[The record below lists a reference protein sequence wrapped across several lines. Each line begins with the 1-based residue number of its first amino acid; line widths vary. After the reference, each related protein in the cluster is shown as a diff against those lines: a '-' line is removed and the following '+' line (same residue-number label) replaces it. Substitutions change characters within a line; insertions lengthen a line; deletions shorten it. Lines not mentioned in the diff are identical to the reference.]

1 MPKKILLVDD
11 DPTLVEGLSY
21 SLKREGY
28 EVAVA
33 ADGLRALECVRE
45 EQPDLVILD
54 IMLPQLDGF
63 EVCRILRAAGAK
75 VPILMLT
82 AKTEE
87 VDKVVG
93 LELGADD
100 YLTKPFSLREL
111 VARIRALLR
120 RAQRLKEAAQEEVFH
135 YGDLGINV
143 SSRTVRRG
151 NSLLELSPKE
161 FDLLVFLIKNRG
173 QVFSRDALLERVW
186 GHDWV
191 GDPRTVDVHI
201 RWLREKIE
209 SDPANPRRILTVR
222 GVGYKF
228 EG

>member
-1 MPKKILLVDD
+1 LPKKILLVDD

-100 YLTKPFSLREL
+100 YLTKPFGLREL

-120 RAQRLKEAAQEEVFH
+120 RAQMLKEAAQEEVFH
-135 YGDLGINV
+135 YGDLEINV

-151 NSLLELSPKE
+151 DSLLELSPKE

-209 SDPANPRRILTVR
+209 LDPANPRRILTVR

>member
-100 YLTKPFSLREL
+100 YLTKPFGLREL

-120 RAQRLKEAAQEEVFH
+120 RAQMLKEAAQDEVLH
-135 YGDLGINV
+135 YGDLEINV

-151 NSLLELSPKE
+151 DSLLELSPKE
-161 FDLLVFLIKNRG
+161 FDLLAFLAKNRG

-186 GHDWV
+186 GHDWI

-209 SDPANPRRILTVR
+209 SDPANPQRILTVR

>member
-11 DPTLVEGLSY
+11 DPALVEGLSY

-82 AKTEE
+82 AKAEE

-120 RAQRLKEAAQEEVFH
+120 RAQMLKEAAQEEVFH
-135 YGDLGINV
+135 YGDLEINV

-151 NSLLELSPKE
+151 DSLLELSPKE
-161 FDLLVFLIKNRG
+161 FDLLVFLAKNQG

-209 SDPANPRRILTVR
+209 LDPANPRRILTVR

>member
-1 MPKKILLVDD
+1 LPKKILLVDD

-87 VDKVVG
+87 VGKAVG

-100 YLTKPFSLREL
+100 YFTKPFGLREL

-120 RAQRLKEAAQEEVFH
+120 RAQMVKEAAQDEVLH
-135 YGDLGINV
+135 CGDLEINV

-151 NSLLELSPKE
+151 DSLLELSPKE
-161 FDLLVFLIKNRG
+161 FDLLAFLAKNRG

-186 GHDWV
+186 GHDWI

-209 SDPANPRRILTVR
+209 LDPANPRRILTVR

>member
-87 VDKVVG
+87 VGKAVG

-100 YLTKPFSLREL
+100 YFTKPFGLREL

-120 RAQRLKEAAQEEVFH
+120 RAQMVKEAAQDEVLH
-135 YGDLGINV
+135 CGDLEINV

-151 NSLLELSPKE
+151 DSLLELSPKE
-161 FDLLVFLIKNRG
+161 FDLLAFLAKNRG

-186 GHDWV
+186 GHDWI

-209 SDPANPRRILTVR
+209 LDPANPRRILTVR

>member
-1 MPKKILLVDD
+1 LPKKILLVDD

-100 YLTKPFSLREL
+100 YLTKPFGLREL

-120 RAQRLKEAAQEEVFH
+120 RAQMLKEAAQDEVLH
-135 YGDLGINV
+135 YGDLEINI

-151 NSLLELSPKE
+151 DLLLELSPKE
-161 FDLLVFLIKNRG
+161 FDLLAFLAKNRG

-209 SDPANPRRILTVR
+209 LDPANPRRILTVR

>member
-63 EVCRILRAAGAK
+63 EVCRILRAAGSK

-100 YLTKPFSLREL
+100 YLTKPFGLREL
-111 VARIRALLR
+111 MARIRALLR
-120 RAQRLKEAAQEEVFH
+120 RAQMLKEAAQEEVLH
-135 YGDLGINV
+135 CGDLEINV

-151 NSLLELSPKE
+151 DSLLELSPKE
-161 FDLLVFLIKNRG
+161 FDLLAFLAKNRG

-209 SDPANPRRILTVR
+209 LDPANPRRILTVR

>member
-11 DPTLVEGLSY
+11 DSALVEGLSY

-45 EQPDLVILD
+45 EQPDLIILD
-54 IMLPQLDGF
+54 IMLPQLDSF

-82 AKTEE
+82 AKAEE

-120 RAQRLKEAAQEEVFH
+120 RAQMVKEAAQDEVLH
-135 YGDLGINV
+135 YGDLEINV

-151 NSLLELSPKE
+151 DSLLELSPKE
-161 FDLLVFLIKNRG
+161 FDLLVFLVKNRG
-173 QVFSRDALLERVW
+173 QVFSRDVLLERVW

-209 SDPANPRRILTVR
+209 LDPANPRRILTVR

>member
-1 MPKKILLVDD
+1 LPKKILLVDD

-100 YLTKPFSLREL
+100 YLTKPFGLREL

-120 RAQRLKEAAQEEVFH
+120 RAQMVKEAAQEEVLH
-135 YGDLGINV
+135 CGDLEINV

-151 NSLLELSPKE
+151 DSLLELSPKE

-209 SDPANPRRILTVR
+209 LDPANPRRILTVR

>member
-100 YLTKPFSLREL
+100 YLTKPFGLREL

-120 RAQRLKEAAQEEVFH
+120 RAQMLKEAAQDEVLH
-135 YGDLGINV
+135 YGDLEINI

-151 NSLLELSPKE
+151 DLLLELSPKE
-161 FDLLVFLIKNRG
+161 FDLLAFLAKNRG

-209 SDPANPRRILTVR
+209 LDPANPRRILTVR

>member
-11 DPTLVEGLSY
+11 DPALVEGLSY

-100 YLTKPFSLREL
+100 YLTKPFGLREL

-120 RAQRLKEAAQEEVFH
+120 RAQRLKEAAQDEVLH
-135 YGDLGINV
+135 YGDLEINV

-161 FDLLVFLIKNRG
+161 FDLLAFLVKNRG

-186 GHDWV
+186 EHNWV

-201 RWLREKIE
+201 RRLREKVE
-209 SDPANPRRILTVR
+209 LDPANPRRILTVR

>member
-63 EVCRILRAAGAK
+63 EVCRILRAAGSK

-100 YLTKPFSLREL
+100 YLTKPFGLREL

-120 RAQRLKEAAQEEVFH
+120 RAQMVKEAAQDEVLH
-135 YGDLGINV
+135 CGDLEINV

-161 FDLLVFLIKNRG
+161 FDLLVFLAKNRG

-209 SDPANPRRILTVR
+209 LDPANPRRILTVR

>member
-100 YLTKPFSLREL
+100 YLTKPFGLREL